1 VATSSTRSNPGS
13 PAASLLDGIRH
24 FHSFGL
30 AQNDVN
36 PSNIMLDDEGRL
48 VLIDFD
54 SCRHVG
60 ESILET
66 AAKRTPQWHDPAVE
80 DSTEENDS
88 AAFEELKTW
97 VTESAESFRF
107 R

>member
-1 VATSSTRSNPGS
+1 
-13 PAASLLDGIRH
+13 
-24 FHSFGL
+24 
-30 AQNDVN
+30 
-36 PSNIMLDDEGRL
+36 
-48 VLIDFD
+48 LIDFD

-66 AAKRTPQWHDPAVE
+66 GAKRTPQWHDLAVE

-97 VTESAESFRF
+97 LTESAESFRF
-107 R
+107 RCWAILLVWSVTVDKTMEFDRTNRYVANVPITSALLDSK